1 MTRHLI
7 AVEVDGSI
15 FAIRGWKAHGLA
27 LGAGLRPTY
36 SGVRGA
42 WIADTK
48 RLPEL
53 LAYLQHRNI
62 PAEIDDVTPTAI
74 AEDHG
79 ADRAEDHG
87 DGAIST
93 DEPLFEL
100 DGGR

>member
-1 MTRHLI
+1 MTRRLI
-7 AVEVDGSI
+7 SISVDGSI
-15 FAIRGWKAHGLA
+15 FAIKGWKAHGLA

-62 PAEIDDVTPTAI
+62 AAEIADLTPSADDAEAPVTDVTP
-74 AEDHG
+74 G
-79 ADRAEDHG
+79 LADA
-87 DGAIST
+87 
-93 DEPLFEL
+93 PLFDL
-100 DGGR
+100 GGR